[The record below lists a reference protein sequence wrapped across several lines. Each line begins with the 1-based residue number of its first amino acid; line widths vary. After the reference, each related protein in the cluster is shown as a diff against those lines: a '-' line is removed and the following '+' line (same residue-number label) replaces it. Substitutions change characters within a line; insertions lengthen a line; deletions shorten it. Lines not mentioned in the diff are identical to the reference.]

1 MKDTIFLERQ
11 LEAAKAAFI
20 QHYENYP
27 CTLFKQIYCLFDPDG
42 LGNYLTPQIFKET
55 LQLLQVVSSVT
66 DEDIYLLFARYNGQ
80 QDGMLT
86 LEDLTSMIAP
96 LFF

>member
-1 MKDTIFLERQ
+1 M
-11 LEAAKAAFI
+11 
-20 QHYENYP
+20 HVSSG
-27 CTLFKQIYCLFDPDG
+27 G
-42 LGNYLTPQIFKET
+42 LGHICGEVAPNPFAQIFKET

-66 DEDIYLLFARYNGQ
+66 DEDIYILFARYNAQ

-96 LFF
+96 VFF